1 MFKELVPI
9 LRHRAILMTVT
20 LLEEDQ
26 IRVNVVPKKLKDGDN
41 DALSTPLSVTGTA
54 EELDTQ
60 LASTL
65 VNFARA
71 HLQLKNTLEK
81 AKAEMDAAAK
91 VAQTEARSKTKTP
104 AKREPVPLED
114 TKPVEAAKPIVPAK
128 PESPRSASLFDAS
141 PTASAS
147 APDDSSC
154 VAEEEEEILAEIEE
168 DHQPEE
174 DEGVEEAA

>member
-54 EELDTQ
+54 EELDAQ

-65 VNFARA
+65 VNFAGA

-91 VAQTEARSKTKTP
+91 VAQTEARSKAKTP
-104 AKREPVPLED
+104 AKREHVPLEG
-114 TKPVEAAKPIVPAK
+114 TKPVEAAKPIAPAK

-141 PTASAS
+141 PAASAS
-147 APDDSSC
+147 APNASPC

-174 DEGVEEAA
+174 DERVEEAA